1 MMTCSRG
8 IDIDVVVGNDFCYSS
23 YDTALVRHGD
33 AHIPAYR
40 SGGLADFKIV
50 RIQQSRDFLDT
61 NLTCCQVPCNFDKIR
76 DHSRAGGIAPGA
88 ASIEHLHANLVAD
101 QENCIIHA
109 HFKVEAGE
117 A

>member
-1 MMTCSRG
+1 MSWWAMTSATRATTRRWSGTVTRIYQLTGRGVSPISRS
-8 IDIDVVVGNDFCYSS
+8 YESS
-23 YDTALVRHGD
+23 NRE
-33 AHIPAYR
+33 I
-40 SGGLADFKIV
+40 
-50 RIQQSRDFLDT
+50 FLNT

-101 QENCIIHA
+101 QENCIIHV